1 MTSMQG
7 MLKSFLPFAK
17 KTMGFAK
24 PVTITFQSDDGNA
37 QKLLGK
43 TAHYDPTTNHV
54 VIYVTGRHPKDVM
67 RSLSHELVHH
77 AQNCRGEF
85 GNTPATTPGY
95 AQKDN
100 HLRKMEEEAYKVGN
114 LCFRDWEDG
123 VKTGNIKVSTMI
135 KESLLKEEREHTI
148 ESGETISSIAGI
160 YYDGDIHAWPIIYK
174 TNQSKIGGSPD
185 LVEPGTV
192 LSIPSEDTM
201 SLEEKNKYYA
211 MSDFYEERDG
221 VFYAVAKGEVGL
233 GDIEDLKG
241 LTIDDFKSTGSP
253 SEDAKAEL
261 QKWGN
266 KKEGDPDVQNR
277 LSAMWQWCG
286 RNIQPGDANAYS
298 QNRPWSAV
306 TISWFFRSDPDF
318 PRSTAHYNYIKAAE
332 SNRETSGWRGGY
344 LLFEPE
350 ELEKKYQENDIIC
363 YQGSDAYRGF
373 HCDLYIGDGQCIGG
387 NLGNTVTKRPVQ
399 KNVKYVIRK
408 VNAADVLKNWF
419 KNLFGEDKK
428 PLQEWKND
436 ELNRLL
442 LEKFNLGVKK

>member
-1 MTSMQG
+1 MNFKVINKCHEDMTSMKG

-17 KTMGFAK
+17 KTMKFTR
-24 PVTITFQSDDGNA
+24 PVTITFQSDGNNA

-54 VIYVTGRHPKDVM
+54 VVYVTGRHPKDVM

-100 HLRKMEEEAYKVGN
+100 HLRRMEEEAYKVGN

-123 VKTGNIKVSTMI
+123 VKTGKIKVSVTI
-135 KESLLKEEREHTI
+135 KESLLKEERKHTI
-148 ESGETISSIAGI
+148 GAGETISSIAGA
-160 YYDGDIHAWPIIYK
+160 YYGDTHAWPIIYE
-174 TNQSKIGGSPD
+174 TNQSKIGGNPD

-192 LSIPSEDTM
+192 LTIPRKDTM
-201 SLEEKNKYYA
+201 NLEEKNKYYA
-211 MSDFYEERDG
+211 MSAFYEERDG
-221 VFYAVAKGEVGL
+221 VFYPIAKGEVGL
-233 GDIEDLKG
+233 GSIEDLKG
-241 LTIDDFKSTGSP
+241 LTIKDFMSAGSP
-253 SEDAKAEL
+253 SEDAEAEL
-261 QKWGN
+261 RIWGN

-286 RNIQPGDANAYS
+286 RDVQPEDANAYS

-332 SNRETSGWRGGY
+332 DNKNNQRAGY
-344 LLFEPE
+344 QLFTPE
-350 ELEKKYQENDIIC
+350 ELNNSYEINDIIC
-363 YQGSDAYRGF
+363 YQDSGIYRGF
-373 HCDLYIGDGQCIGG
+373 HCDLYVGSNECIGG
-387 NLGNTVTKRPVQ
+387 NVSDTITKRTVQ

-408 VNAADVLKNWF
+408 VGSKSLR
-419 KNLFGEDKK
+419 
-428 PLQEWKND
+428 EWKND
-436 ELNRLL
+436 ELNKLL